1 MMMGGM
7 FLLPLLLI
15 GLIAV
20 ALGWRPQFIQQS
32 DEPNRETPLEVLKK
46 RYARGD
52 ISKQEY
58 EEMRH
63 DLTA

>member
-1 MMMGGM
+1 MMGGM

-20 ALGWRPQFIQQS
+20 ALGWRPLFSRQS
-32 DEPNRETPLEVLKK
+32 PEPNREVPLEILKK
-46 RYARGD
+46 RYARGE
-52 ISKQEY
+52 ISKEEY
-58 EEMRH
+58 ENMRR